1 MILEEVASVLNM
13 HLSRIGTWSWP
24 EEGVA
29 VEMRRALNGKYRFFM
44 DEELLLVSF
53 LSMTLASGYPYQLS
67 LGSLH
72 TPHRAFVERA
82 IQK

>member
-13 HLSRIGTWSWP
+13 HLNRIDTWSWP

-44 DEELLLVSF
+44 DEELLLVIF
-53 LSMTLASGYPYQLS
+53 FGI
-67 LGSLH
+67 
-72 TPHRAFVERA
+72 E
-82 IQK
+82 